1 MTVPMQLVF
10 SAAQI
15 DARVSE
21 LAAQIEQDC
30 QGKPIVL
37 LVVLKGAILFAADL
51 LRRLRGDV
59 LIDFCMV
66 SSYATEDQP
75 PGALQVHL
83 APRIELAGRHVILV
97 DEIVDTGLTAVTLLE
112 RFVNGRGAAS
122 VRVCALLDKSA
133 ARVVPVTIDY
143 TGFVAPNLWLV
154 GYGMDSDGL
163 GRNLPDI
170 YAVPNPS
177 HAG

>member
-15 DARVSE
+15 EARVSE

-51 LRRLRGDV
+51 LRRLHGDV
-59 LIDFCMV
+59 PIDFFMV

-75 PGALQVHL
+75 SGATQVHL
-83 APRIELAGRHVILV
+83 APRTELAGRHAILV
-97 DEIVDTGLTAVTLLE
+97 NDIVDTDLTTMTLLE
-112 RFVNGRGAAS
+112 RFVNASGAAS
-122 VRVCALLDKSA
+122 ARLCALLDKSA
-133 ARVVPVTIDY
+133 ARLVPITIDY
-143 TGFVAPNLWLV
+143 TGFEAPNLWLV

-170 YAVPNPS
+170 HAVPNPS
-177 HAG
+177 HSG